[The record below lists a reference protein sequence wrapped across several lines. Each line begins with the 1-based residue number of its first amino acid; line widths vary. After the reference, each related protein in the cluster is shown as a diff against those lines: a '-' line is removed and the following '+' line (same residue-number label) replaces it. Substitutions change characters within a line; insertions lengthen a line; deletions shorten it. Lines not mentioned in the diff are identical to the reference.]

1 MRSEPLSSQG
11 RLGREGLRARWAV
24 LSVWCVLVGTLAWAG
39 TAQAAGSFYHVWS
52 ATDEEQTF
60 NVPAW
65 VTGIKVVALGGSGA
79 DGTGGDGAGAA
90 QVRADLSVTPGQVL
104 YLEVAGSGQQTVSPN
119 PGFGGFNG
127 GGVGPDN
134 MSGFGAG
141 GGGGATDVRTSPRSA
156 GLAPDSRLLVAGGGG
171 GGGGYS
177 STGSGGNGGPAGTQG
192 ADYTSG
198 GHGGAGGGSTTG
210 GAGGSGSNNGGA
222 GQLGLA
228 GNGGTSTGTGGP
240 GGGAGGGYY
249 GGGGGGAGG
258 TGGGGGGGGGSS
270 LVPAGGTAAVVG
282 GPGTQGYIEIIWPK
296 PSATQTSDNIAPK
309 ISGFRLAAGRFRAAS
324 KGSSIDTALAGTQ
337 VSYRL
342 SEAGRAKFTVE
353 RAAKGRKKGRRC
365 VAPTR
370 KNRKARRCTRYLRLK
385 GSFSRT
391 SKYGLN
397 SFHFTGRLRGKRL
410 RPGRYRLVMVATDAS
425 ANRSKPKRAAFRVVL
440 R

>member
-1 MRSEPLSSQG
+1 
-11 RLGREGLRARWAV
+11 V
-24 LSVWCVLVGTLAWAG
+24 LSVWCALVGTLVWAG
-39 TAQAAGSFYHVWS
+39 PAQAAGSFYHVWS

-60 NVPAW
+60 HVPAW
-65 VTGIKVVALGGSGA
+65 VTQIKVVALGGSGA

-90 QVRADLSVTPGQVL
+90 QVSADLSVTPGQVL
-104 YLEVAGSGQQTVSPN
+104 YLEVAGGGRETISPN

-127 GGVGPDN
+127 GGEGPDN

-156 GLAPDSRLLVAGGGG
+156 GLAPDSRILVAGGGG

-177 STGSGGNGGPAGTQG
+177 SSGSGGNGGPAGAPG

-198 GHGGAGGGSTTG
+198 GHGGGAGGSTTG
-210 GAGGSGSNNGGA
+210 GAGGSGSNPGVA
-222 GQLGLA
+222 GRLGSA
-228 GNGGTSTGTGGP
+228 GNGGTSTNTGGP
-240 GGGAGGGYY
+240 GGGGGGGYY
-249 GGGGGGAGG
+249 GGGGGGAGA

-296 PSATQTSDNIAPK
+296 PSATQNSDNIAPR
-309 ISGFRLAAGRFRAAS
+309 ISGFRLAAGKFRAAS
-324 KGSSIDTALAGTQ
+324 KGSSIAAAAVGTQ
-337 VSYRL
+337 VSYRV

-365 VAPTR
+365 VAPTT
-370 KNRKARRCTRYLRLK
+370 KNRKAHRCTRYLRLK

-391 SKYGLN
+391 SKSGLN
-397 SFHFTGRLRGKRL
+397 RFRFTGRLRGKKL
-410 RPGRYRLVMVATDAS
+410 RPGRYRLAMAVTDA
-425 ANRSKPKRAAFRVVL
+425 AKNKSKPKRAKFRIV